1 MFLLNNFTNVNL
13 VRHISGPLNSV
24 RPVGRGMQ
32 VLVMLFYWVKL
43 ECHYSWH
50 TMAIDNCSVEFII
63 HSLLLPKTVSQ
74 NNGLNWHAGGPGP
87 CEPPVGHQTRAL
99 F

>member
-50 TMAIDNCSVEFII
+50 TMAIDS
-63 HSLLLPKTVSQ
+63 
-74 NNGLNWHAGGPGP
+74 
-87 CEPPVGHQTRAL
+87 
-99 F
+99 